1 MTSRRR
7 LQVEA
12 AEVVAALDL
21 IRRIVRERLTAQTQQ
36 YAVPLTPPQLLA
48 IEQVV
53 EEQRSSGHGPSLS
66 ELSTRMGLTHSTVS
80 GIVDRLERRGLL
92 TRAHRADDRRFIE
105 IRVTPPVEQ
114 WLSGNL
120 PESRAQPIL
129 EVLIGASPAE
139 RAAIHSGTTTLA
151 RLLTT
156 DHVS

>member
-1 MTSRRR
+1 VAIRRR

-21 IRRIVRERLTAQTQQ
+21 IPRIVRERLTAQTQQ

-53 EEQRSSGHGPSLS
+53 DEQRSTGHGLSLS
-66 ELSTRMGLTHSTVS
+66 ELSSRMGLTHSTVS

-92 TRAHRADDRRFIE
+92 SRAQRAEDRRFIE
-105 IRVTPPVEQ
+105 IQVTAPVEQ
-114 WLSGNL
+114 WLSENL

-129 EVLIGASPAE
+129 DVLIGASPA
-139 RAAIHSGTTTLA
+139 
-151 RLLTT
+151 
-156 DHVS
+156 

>member
-1 MTSRRR
+1 VAIRRR

-21 IRRIVRERLTAQTQQ
+21 IPRIVRERLTAQTQQ

-53 EEQRSSGHGPSLS
+53 DEQRSTGHGLSLS
-66 ELSTRMGLTHSTVS
+66 ELSSRMGLTHSTVS

-92 TRAHRADDRRFIE
+92 SRTQRAEDRRFIE
-105 IRVTPPVEQ
+105 IQVTAPVEQ
-114 WLSGNL
+114 WLSENL

-129 EVLIGASPAE
+129 DVLIGASPA
-139 RAAIHSGTTTLA
+139 
-151 RLLTT
+151 
-156 DHVS
+156 